1 MIEIP
6 ISFAIYVKELKK
18 QLDIDPAT
26 FVPNRSY
33 VYQNKPF
40 SEKTPE
46 QKQKIYASTRKWQ
59 KKNPKRIQ
67 EYAAKWKRENPEK
80 AKAINKK
87 STRKYYLA
95 HKEEICARHKQR
107 YQERKRLTSLQ

>member
-6 ISFAIYVKELKK
+6 ISFTMYVKELKK

-26 FVPNRSY
+26 FVPRRSHGT
-33 VYQNKPF
+33 NKPF

-46 QKQKIYASTRKWQ
+46 QKQRIYASTRKWQ

-67 EYAAKWKRENPEK
+67 EYAANWKRNNPEK